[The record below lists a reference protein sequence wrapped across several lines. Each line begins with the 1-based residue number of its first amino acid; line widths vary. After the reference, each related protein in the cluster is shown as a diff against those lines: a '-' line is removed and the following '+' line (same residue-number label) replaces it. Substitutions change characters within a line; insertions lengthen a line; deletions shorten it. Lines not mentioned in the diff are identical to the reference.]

1 MMVATKKLASKN
13 NGLVRCTLAAAIAAL
28 LATGFPVIARADA
41 IDNLLEKLKA
51 KGVISEEEYQEVLET
66 REGEKAVARK
76 RKQEQSEKDTKAE
89 ERAKT
94 EMVGSFSDGLRLE
107 TADKKNSIS
116 LGGRIQLD
124 YRNFSGDDALI
135 ANTFDVR
142 RAYLTVQG
150 KFWDYYTFDLTGDF
164 AGLAGSTQVQ
174 TNTSASTCTSLP
186 CTDPNT
192 TSATLNSRQSSHLD
206 VAWFNAAWWQSAQL
220 RFGQF
225 KMPMS
230 LEEQTSSRFLDFQE
244 RSIMNAFVPAKERGI
259 MLHGTPTPGLFYGVA
274 ISTGEGKN
282 NNENTPSVDGNDFIG
297 RVGVNIAEFVGQKNA
312 VYHLAGAYSIGKI
325 APSSPPTGRT
335 EGRGV
340 NFFTTAEAFSGGDVE
355 RTRTGLEAA
364 VAYGPIKFQGEYLKA
379 NYSGH
384 SADIAS
390 AAPGGAITPGID
402 YDRGIDVWYAGVN
415 WLISGETYADN
426 YKNGAFGRIR
436 PKANFSPSGT
446 GWGAWELG
454 VRYTNFDA
462 SDFKTTNQSG
472 TGKLSGNA
480 TNKVSAYTLGV
491 KWMPTPNTRFL
502 LNYVKSDFDKTVTQN
517 SKKTD
522 DEKAITFRA
531 QFDF

>member
-1 MMVATKKLASKN
+1 MVEIKKLASKN
-13 NGLVRCTLAAAIAAL
+13 KGLVRCTLAVAISAA
-28 LATGFPVIARADA
+28 LATGFSINARADA

-76 RKQEQSEKDTKAE
+76 RKQEQSEKDTKTE
-89 ERAKT
+89 ERAKS
-94 EMVGSFSDGLRLE
+94 EMVGSFSDGLKLE

-135 ANTFDVR
+135 ADTFDIR

-164 AGLAGSTQVQ
+164 AGLAGSNAIT
-174 TNTSASTCTSLP
+174 TTTTCSASP
-186 CTDPNT
+186 CTGTNISS
-192 TSATLNSRQSSHLD
+192 TSTLNARQTSHLD
-206 VAWFNAAWWQSAQL
+206 VAWFNVGWWQSAQF

-230 LEEQTSSRFLDFQE
+230 IEEQTSSRFIDFQE
-244 RSIMNAFVPAKERGI
+244 RSIMNAYVPAKERGA
-259 MLHGTPTPGLFYGVA
+259 MLHGVPTPGLFYGLA

-282 NNENTPSVDGNDFIG
+282 NDENNATVDGTDYIA

-312 VYHLAGAYSIGKI
+312 VYHLAGAYSTGTEPVQ
-325 APSSPPTGRT
+325 AVPNGRT
-335 EGRGV
+335 EGRGL
-340 NFFTTAEAFSGGDVE
+340 NFFSSAAFTGNDVE

-364 VAYGPIKFQGEYLKA
+364 VAYGPVKFQGEYLKA
-379 NYSGH
+379 KYSGR
-384 SADIAS
+384 STA
-390 AAPGGAITPGID
+390 GVD
-402 YDRGIDVWYAGVN
+402 YDRGLDVWYAGVN
-415 WLISGETYADN
+415 WLITGETYADN

-436 PKANFSPSGT
+436 PKANFSPNGA

-454 VRYTNFDA
+454 LRYTNFDA
-462 SDFKTTNQSG
+462 RDFKNTNAAG
-472 TGKLSGNA
+472 TGVLSSSS
-480 TNKVSAYTLGV
+480 TNKAKAYTLGV
-491 KWMPTPNTRFL
+491 KWIPTPNTRFL
-502 LNYVKSDFDKTVTQN
+502 LNYVKTDFDTPVTSN
-517 SKKTD
+517 GKKAE